1 MATILPESAEL
12 VEIPHESSLDGDGH
26 EAVEGRD
33 VLVAEPETCSLRGGL
48 GVSSQPMKILGKSR
62 GVATVIAVAIGLSV
76 GTAGVTVSVPASA
89 QMAPTGI
96 PTPPT
101 PPAGATAKPAAPATP
116 PAAKPAAAKPV
127 DPKPLMASGEKKF
140 KAGDFAG
147 ALTDFEAANAA
158 KASPEG
164 DRFVGLCQDNLGH
177 FTEAVAAYEK
187 FLANVPPKM
196 KEQGDETRKRVE
208 AIKTMPGKIHV
219 ETTPAGAKITV
230 DLATNPNAQP
240 NATATP
246 VDLDLPA
253 GHHTLKIAAEGYQTV
268 DKELDVTFGSK
279 QDVKLELAR
288 NEPPPP
294 PPPPVVA
301 EAPAPAPTPPP
312 PPPPEPRS
320 KVPAYVTGAVA
331 IVATGVGIGFGVK
344 ALGQSSDFDKNPTTK
359 KADDGENNALVADM
373 MFGIAITF
381 GVTSAVLFLSNDAP
395 ASAKA
400 NLPKATAA
408 ATPKKAK
415 ITVTPAPYVTPT
427 GGGAS
432 ALVRF

>member
-1 MATILPESAEL
+1 
-12 VEIPHESSLDGDGH
+12 
-26 EAVEGRD
+26 
-33 VLVAEPETCSLRGGL
+33 
-48 GVSSQPMKILGKSR
+48 MKILGKSR

-76 GTAGVTVSVPASA
+76 GTAGVTVSSPVSA
-89 QMAPTGI
+89 QMAPTGLPA
-96 PTPPT
+96 PTPAP
-101 PPAGATAKPAAPATP
+101 AKPAAPATP
-116 PAAKPAAAKPV
+116 ATTATPAAKPAAPATPAAKPAAPATPAAKPV

-158 KASPEG
+158 KPSPEG
-164 DRFVGLCQDNLGH
+164 DRFIGLCQDNLGH
-177 FTEAVAAYEK
+177 FPEAVTAYEK
-187 FLANVPPKM
+187 FLANVPAKM
-196 KEQGDETRKRVE
+196 KEQGDETKKRVE
-208 AIKTMPGKIHV
+208 AIKTMPGKVHV
-219 ETTPAGAKITV
+219 ETTPAGAQITV
-230 DLATNPNAQP
+230 DLATNPNATP
-240 NATATP
+240 NATPTP
-246 VDLDLPA
+246 TDLDLPA

-279 QDVKLELAR
+279 QDVKLELAK

-301 EAPAPAPTPPP
+301 EAPVPAPTPPP

-344 ALGQSSDFDKNPTTK
+344 ALSQSSDFDKNPTTK

-395 ASAKA
+395 ASAEAVLRKVVG
-400 NLPKATAA
+400 K
-408 ATPKKAK
+408 
-415 ITVTPAPYVTPT
+415 
-427 GGGAS
+427 G
-432 ALVRF
+432 

>member
-1 MATILPESAEL
+1 
-12 VEIPHESSLDGDGH
+12 
-26 EAVEGRD
+26 
-33 VLVAEPETCSLRGGL
+33 
-48 GVSSQPMKILGKSR
+48 MKILGNSR

-76 GTAGVTVSVPASA
+76 ATAGVTVSGPASA
-89 QMAPTGI
+89 QMAPTGA
-96 PTPPT
+96 PVPP
-101 PPAGATAKPAAPATP
+101 PAKPAAPVTK
-116 PAAKPAAAKPV
+116 PAAPVAAPAPTGAAPAKPAAPAAAKPV

-147 ALTDFEAANAA
+147 ALADFEAANAA

-164 DRFVGLCQDNLGH
+164 DRFVGLSHDNLGH
-177 FTEAVAAYEK
+177 FTEAVTAYEK
-187 FLANVPPKM
+187 FLANVPAKM
-196 KEQGDETRKRVE
+196 KEQGDETKKRVE
-208 AIKTMPGKIHV
+208 AIKAMPGKVHV
-219 ETTPAGAKITV
+219 ETTPPGAQITV

-240 NATATP
+240 HATP
-246 VDLDLPA
+246 TPTDLDLPA
-253 GHHTLKIAAEGYQTV
+253 GHHTVKIAAEGYQTV
-268 DKELDVTFGSK
+268 DKELDVTFASK
-279 QDVKLELAR
+279 QDLKVELSK
-288 NEPPPP
+288 NEPA

-301 EAPAPAPTPPP
+301 EAPAPAPTPPA

-344 ALGQSSDFDKNPTTK
+344 ALSQSSDFDKNPTTK

-400 NLPKATAA
+400 NLPKATAKA
-408 ATPKKAK
+408 PPPKAK

>member
-1 MATILPESAEL
+1 MILRENAEL
-12 VEIPHESSLDGDGH
+12 VEIPHESSLDDEGL
-26 EAVEGRD
+26 AAPVGRD

-89 QMAPTGI
+89 QMASTGI
-96 PTPPT
+96 PSPSA

-116 PAAKPAAAKPV
+116 PTAKPAVASKPV

-164 DRFVGLCQDNLGH
+164 DRFVGLCHDNLGH

-187 FLANVPPKM
+187 FLANVPAKM

-219 ETTPAGAKITV
+219 ETTPAGAKVTV
-230 DLATNPNAQP
+230 DLATNANAQP
-240 NATATP
+240 NATPTP

-301 EAPAPAPTPPP
+301 EVPAVAPTPPP

-344 ALGQSSDFDKNPTTK
+344 ALGQSSDFNKNPTTK

-408 ATPKKAK
+408 RAPQKAK